1 MASIKLKGDT
11 SGEITIDVPAV
22 AGTNTITLPAATGNV
37 LTDGAAL
44 PAIDGSALTN
54 LPKEI
59 KAWVNYNQVGDTVNS
74 SYNVSSV
81 TDNSTGNFTVNFT
94 SSFSDTNYL
103 ALSGAGYV
111 NNNRGGSFTG
121 QDGVNNDLTKTTS
134 ACQFKSC
141 IASSAN
147 SNANNPYDLYINNI
161 IFME

>member
-22 AGTNTITLPAATGNV
+22 AGANTLTLPASTGNV

-54 LPKEI
+54 LPIEV
-59 KAWVNYNQVGDTVNS
+59 KAWVNYNQLSPSIVS

-94 SSFSDTNYL
+94 TAMSGTTYL
-103 ALSGAGYV
+103 ALAGSGYSNTG
-111 NNNRGGSFTG
+111 RGGYFVG
-121 QDGVNNDLTKTTS
+121 EDFEDRAKTTS
-134 ACQFKSC
+134 SCKFKVRA
-141 IASSAN
+141 ASTSSSDAQLI
-147 SNANNPYDLYINNI
+147 DREIMNI
-161 IFME
+161 IIME